1 MRFRGRPDARDAP
14 RSARIAH
21 GMHGRHA
28 AQGAAPYAARSRIG
42 IRERRTAGER
52 RPDERMEIA
61 QRGAYRSPAHSA

>member
-1 MRFRGRPDARDAP
+1 MRVTRHASHTACT
-14 RSARIAH
+14 A
-21 GMHGRHA
+21 GMPLHA

>member
-1 MRFRGRPDARDAP
+1 
-14 RSARIAH
+14 
-21 GMHGRHA
+21 MHGRHA

>member
-1 MRFRGRPDARDAP
+1 MRVTRRA
-14 RSARIAH
+14 AH
-21 GMHGRHA
+21 TACTAGMPLHA

>member
-1 MRFRGRPDARDAP
+1 MRVTRHASHTACT
-14 RSARIAH
+14 A
-21 GMHGRHA
+21 GMPLHA
-28 AQGAAPYAARSRIG
+28 AQGAAPYAARSRIGIG

>member
-1 MRFRGRPDARDAP
+1 MRVTRRA
-14 RSARIAH
+14 AH
-21 GMHGRHA
+21 ASHTACTAGMPLHA
-28 AQGAAPYAARSRIG
+28 AQGAAPYAARSRIGIGIG

>member
-1 MRFRGRPDARDAP
+1 
-14 RSARIAH
+14 
-21 GMHGRHA
+21 MHGRHA
-28 AQGAAPYAARSRIG
+28 AQGAAPYAARSRIGIG

>member
-1 MRFRGRPDARDAP
+1 MPL
-14 RSARIAH
+14 
-21 GMHGRHA
+21 HA
-28 AQGAAPYAARSRIG
+28 AQGAAPYAARSRIGIG

>member
-1 MRFRGRPDARDAP
+1 MPL
-14 RSARIAH
+14 
-21 GMHGRHA
+21 HA
-28 AQGAAPYAARSRIG
+28 AQGAAPYAARSRIGIGIGIGIG

>member
-1 MRFRGRPDARDAP
+1 MRVTRRA
-14 RSARIAH
+14 AH
-21 GMHGRHA
+21 ASHTACTAGMPLHA

>member
-1 MRFRGRPDARDAP
+1 MRVTRHASHTACT
-14 RSARIAH
+14 A
-21 GMHGRHA
+21 GMPLHA
-28 AQGAAPYAARSRIG
+28 AQGAAPYAARSRIGIGIGIG